1 MPRTIK
7 ETDGGGD
14 PSFGDED
21 GGVPVDPPTL
31 PPLYVP
37 VDVEYETCAAI
48 VVGKY
53 RIDAVEGVGDGDKR
67 KHLIAFYEAAIP
79 CLKKRKGPID

>member
-1 MPRTIK
+1 MPRIIK

-14 PSFGDED
+14 PSSGDED
-21 GGVPVDPPTL
+21 GVPVDPPTL

-37 VDVEYETCAAI
+37 VDVEYKMCAAI

-53 RIDAVEGVGDGDKR
+53 RIDGVEGTRTGTSGTN
-67 KHLIAFYEAAIP
+67 ASSSTGT
-79 CLKKRKGPID
+79 KKSLY

>member
-1 MPRTIK
+1 MPRAIE

-14 PSFGDED
+14 PSSGDAD
-21 GGVPVDPPTL
+21 GGVLLPVDPPTL
-31 PPLYVP
+31 PPIYVP

-53 RIDAVEGVGDGDKR
+53 RIDGVEGVGDGDER

-79 CLKKRKGPID
+79 I